1 MHCGCTCVNSGMG
14 RCTRMILDDVFEQ
27 KDEIAKA
34 VSEELEKVGALTLHC
49 VFSESDGRE
58 YCHSRQL
65 SEFSWLSSV

>member
-1 MHCGCTCVNSGMG
+1 
-14 RCTRMILDDVFEQ
+14 MILDDVFEQ